1 MYKKMNV
8 REIYIDVCTVQY
20 SAPNKYV
27 YFLPHTFKDSNT
39 HKRTTSI
46 RTEVPSPRTTRS
58 FLHLNYILGFY
69 YIYMTRERT
78 NKQIF
83 TRMGLV
89 LFDFVCLC
97 MFVHSGCGVSFFF
110 FLTHTHAI
118 IYSCRQEMQ
127 YMYLFLCVWKRIQY
141 REINR

>member
-1 MYKKMNV
+1 M
-8 REIYIDVCTVQY
+8 CVQY
-20 SAPNKYV
+20 STV
-27 YFLPHTFKDSNT
+27 HQTSTFTFFHTPLRIPT
-39 HKRTTSI
+39 HKHRTTSI